1 MIHESNIRALRVFG
15 ALFKVLTGRQLAGRN
30 LTVFDDDVFIVS
42 YPRSGNTW
50 TRFLI
55 GNLLYQDDP
64 VTFGNIESRIP
75 EIYFNPDH
83 MMRRLPRP
91 RILKSH
97 ECFQPR
103 YKRIIYIV
111 RDPRDVCVSNYH
123 HNVKARN
130 IPESYPMQE
139 FVPRFLHAE
148 FDTEFGSWADNVASW
163 LCMRHN
169 HDGFLLLRYEDMKE
183 DPARELAKVVEF
195 LHRLSFRNIEPTPA
209 RLARA
214 VTLSTPERMR
224 DLEKEESRKWAVT
237 KQTRQDKPFV
247 RSAIAGGWRSVLCKE
262 SVAMIEAQLGPLM
275 QTLGYPLT
283 SQDITTDGA
292 HHADS
297 PTVSHVVPTGR

>member
-1 MIHESNIRALRVFG
+1 MSRVPRALATV
-15 ALFKVLTGRQLAGRN
+15 FKVLTGRQLAGRN

-64 VTFGNIESRIP
+64 VTFSNIERRIP

-83 MMRRLPRP
+83 VMRRLSRP

-130 IPESYPMQE
+130 IPENYPME
-139 FVPRFLHAE
+139 AFVPRFLRAD
-148 FDTEFGSWADNVASW
+148 FDAKFGSWADNVASW
-163 LCMRHN
+163 LYMRQN
-169 HDGFLLLRYEDMKE
+169 HDGFLLLRYEDMTQ
-183 DPARELAKVVEF
+183 DSARELAKVADF
-195 LHRLSFRNIEPTPA
+195 LRRFSFRNVEPTA
-209 RLARA
+209 ERLARA
-214 VTLSTPERMR
+214 IALSTPERMR
-224 DLEKEESRKWAVT
+224 NLEREESRKWAVT
-237 KQTRQDKPFV
+237 RQTRQDKPFV
-247 RSAIAGGWRSVLCKE
+247 RAAIAGAWTTGLSKE
-262 SVAMIEAQLGPLM
+262 SIAMIEMELGPLM
-275 QTLGYPLT
+275 QMLGYPLT
-283 SQDITTDGA
+283 SQDIAATTSHGA
-292 HHADS
+292 NS
-297 PTVSHVVPTGR
+297 PTVMQWRLASDGT